1 MNDFK
6 LVVRNLLGSRS
17 RFALTLVGITLGI
30 TSLVVMMSLGAGLR
44 AQIDKQAADLGANLI
59 VTPKGWCAYEQVKVL
74 SGTQLPDAIPAED
87 LAAIEQLEG
96 IRVLPY
102 LTVGSAIDNE
112 PVPVTGIRMD
122 ETVASKRW
130 SLAEGEV
137 PQAEEALEVLAG
149 AAVADS
155 FGLAVGDALTL
166 RGATFTVAGV
176 LEAAGTGDDG
186 VLFIP
191 LAAAQKVYETDGRI
205 SFAAV
210 QVDDLD
216 AVDLA
221 AQRITD
227 AANVAVVSD
236 RQLLAS
242 VLSVVNTVSTTLRI
256 IAAVAVLTA
265 AFGIV
270 NTMLMATFE
279 RRREIGIMKSIGS
292 SNARI
297 FRTFMA
303 EAATYGVVGG
313 LIGLAV
319 GTGVSRLLTP
329 LIAQNEFTAFVG
341 GARVDAVPPLA
352 DMALILGGAVVV
364 ATLAGV
370 YPAWRAARL
379 TPVEAISYE

>member
-1 MNDFK
+1 MNTIR
-6 LVVRNLLGSRS
+6 LVIRNLLGSRS

-30 TSLVVMMSLGAGLR
+30 TSLVVMMSLGTGLR
-44 AQIDKQAADLGANLI
+44 SQIDKQAADLGANLI

-74 SGTQLPDAIPAED
+74 SGTQLPDAIPAEEI
-87 LAAIEQLEG
+87 AAVEALEG
-96 IRVLPY
+96 ISVLPY

-112 PVPVTGIRMD
+112 PVPVTGIRVP
-122 ETVASKRW
+122 ETVDSKNWRVASGEAPGE
-130 SLAEGEV
+130 AELGI
-137 PQAEEALEVLAG
+137 LAG
-149 AAVADS
+149 AAIADS
-155 FGLAVGDALTL
+155 FGLRPGGTLTL
-166 RGATFTVAGV
+166 RGTEFSVSGV
-176 LEAAGTGDDG
+176 LEPTGTGDDG

-191 LAAAQKVYETDGRI
+191 LGVAQQVYETEGRI

-210 QVDDLD
+210 QVDDLGQVD
-216 AVDLA
+216 AA

-227 AANVAVVSD
+227 AANVAVISD

-242 VLSVVNTVSTTLRI
+242 VLSVVDTVGTTLRI

-279 RRREIGIMKSIGS
+279 RRREIGILKAIGS

-297 FRTFMA
+297 FRTFMM
-303 EAATYGVVGG
+303 ESAAYG
-313 LIGLAV
+313 LIGGIVGLLV
-319 GTGVSRLLTP
+319 GTSASRLITP
-329 LIAQNEFTAFVG
+329 LIVQNEFTAFVG
-341 GARVDAVPPLA
+341 GAHVEAVPPLA
-352 DMALILGGAVVV
+352 DMAAILGGAVLI
-364 ATLAGV
+364 ATIAGI